1 LQKLR
6 EFWSASLRSDPRAFA
21 LEITSF
27 IFTVAA
33 SVWMAFTAAAPNMAV
48 IYPIF
53 FIGSATGCWGYY
65 RRQLIWPM
73 LLTGYFM
80 VINVYGFGRAVF
92 WW

>member
-1 LQKLR
+1 MQRFR
-6 EFWSASLRSDPRAFA
+6 EFWSASLHSDPRAFA
-21 LEITSF
+21 LEIASF
-27 IFTVAA
+27 VFTVVA
-33 SVWMAFTAAAPNMAV
+33 SVWLAVSAVAPNMAL

-53 FIGSATGCWGYY
+53 FIGSAAGCWGYY

-80 VINVYGFGRAVF
+80 IINVYGFGVAVL

>member
-1 LQKLR
+1 MQKIKD
-6 EFWSASLRSDPRAFA
+6 FWSASLRSDPRAFA

-27 IFTVAA
+27 FFTVIA
-33 SVWMAFTAAAPNMAV
+33 SIWMAITADQPNMAI

-53 FIGSATGCWGYY
+53 FVGSLAGCWGYY
-65 RRQLIWPM
+65 RRQLLWPV

-80 VINVYGFGRAVF
+80 IVNVFGFGRALA